1 MSADCVGRGAN
12 PRGPRRLPGEWSWG
26 CASVSPPWWAQMEAQ
41 GREEGGDPASGESS
55 ALRGCFSSPFSGL
68 HGRSLQL
75 LWPRG
80 GHAQSLGESSS
91 QTPSSPLLRRQPSLE
106 HGARGG
112 HTAPLRLPLSPLE
125 PASAPVP
132 LRLLWGRRLDGA
144 APVRASEESGCEGN
158 PWGSETAR
166 FREALQAEP
175 FAFPPPSLAS
185 RHCLQTCPLG
195 AGRANTG
202 SERLG
207 AGRPAVP

>member
-12 PRGPRRLPGEWSWG
+12 PRGPRHLPGEWSWG

-41 GREEGGDPASGESS
+41 GREEGGDPGSGESS

-132 LRLLWGRRLDGA
+132 CVCSGVGGWTVPHRCALPRNRAVRVTPGGQKPPDSAKPSRLSHSLSLPHPWHPGTVYRRARWG
-144 APVRASEESGCEGN
+144 
-158 PWGSETAR
+158 
-166 FREALQAEP
+166 
-175 FAFPPPSLAS
+175 
-185 RHCLQTCPLG
+185 LG
-195 AGRANTG
+195 ALILAQ
-202 SERLG
+202 SD
-207 AGRPAVP
+207 